1 MPIEGL
7 SLGAVGAG
15 AGWTILAL
23 VLWKWF
29 RMIANGRLLTPREGD
44 AMQRRIDKQDEE
56 LKESRATIAKFV
68 DAIELNNDMVRAFL
82 QVARG
87 QGVEGKGPG

>member
-1 MPIEGL
+1 MPVDGV
-7 SLGAVGAG
+7 SLASVGAG
-15 AGWTILAL
+15 IAWLLLAA

-44 AMQRRIDKQDEE
+44 AMQRRIDRQDEE
-56 LKESRATIAKFV
+56 LRESRATIAKFV

-87 QGVEGKGPG
+87 QDKGPG